1 MALVGPPNSGKST
14 LFNRLTGLRQKVAN
28 YPGVTVEQRVG
39 RLNGIGRDDLTLIDL
54 PGIYGLDS
62 YSEDARV
69 AVDVLH
75 GEMPG
80 TPAPDAILL
89 VLDSLQLRRQLMLAA
104 PVLALGL
111 PTLVL
116 LNMSDLME
124 ARGGR
129 VDTLALAQ
137 ELGVPVAK
145 ISATR
150 GAGLD
155 SITHFLNRKA
165 EAEQPVPAEG
175 KIELPVM
182 GNPRSY
188 RQWATGISTR
198 TKYKA
203 PLSNAW
209 TKRIDGVLL
218 HKIWGPLIF
227 LAVVFAVF
235 QVVFSIGQPLSD
247 GFGNLLNAGGD
258 RIGALLG
265 HNWVESLLIDGVWR
279 GVASVL
285 VFLPQ
290 ILLLF
295 LFIGV
300 LEDSGYL
307 ARAALIADRVMRS
320 IGLNG
325 KAFIPL
331 LSAYACAVPAIM
343 ATRTIENKRDRFATI
358 LVAPF
363 MTCSAR
369 LPIYMLMI
377 AAFIPNTPLLG
388 DLFGLRAA
396 VMLSLY
402 VLGFVAALGTARLL
416 KSSILKASSAPFI
429 LELPQYRLPT
439 VRSLSLRLVDRGK
452 VFLRQAGTVILAVTL
467 VLWVLSHVP
476 FHTDLTTSVIGR
488 LGHLIEPA
496 IQPLGFNWKIG
507 IGLLT
512 SVVAREVIVGTLG
525 TLYGADPATQ
535 SLGLQ
540 AALRHDLTLG
550 GAMAAAWLAGLH
562 YWRFGVP
569 ITVAAGAA
577 TLSAAVIAVVFA
589 LMPDLNGHL
598 ASAVVIACGLAV
610 FAAAMRFDMADPAR
624 VTRKTD
630 IAFWLHLLSA
640 PLIVQPLIFGFL
652 GGLQDLDTRRALGII
667 AIFLGLGLVAVIID
681 RRAILVSGLAYAGF
695 AFGALIHRPGSNM
708 KRPPR
713 LFWRWAFSC
722 SP

>member
-1 MALVGPPNSGKST
+1 MNACCNTQTVDLPVEPRVAGRIRNVVLVGPPNSGKST

-39 RLNGIGRDDLTLIDL
+39 KLNGIGRPDLTLIDL
-54 PGIYGLDS
+54 PGIYGLDT

-89 VLDSLQLRRQLMLAA
+89 VLDSLHLRRQLMLAA
-104 PVLALGL
+104 PVLSLGL

-124 ARGGR
+124 ARGGHI
-129 VDTLALAQ
+129 DSLALAR
-137 ELGVPVAK
+137 EMGVPVAK

-150 GAGLD
+150 GTGLD
-155 SITHFLNRKA
+155 AINHFLNRKA
-165 EAEQPVPAEG
+165 EPDAPPSATT
-175 KIELPVM
+175 IELPVV

-203 PLSNAW
+203 PVSNQT
-209 TKRIDGVLL
+209 TKAIDHVLL
-218 HKIWGPLIF
+218 HRVWGPLIF
-227 LAVVFAVF
+227 LTVVFAVF

-247 GFGNLLNAGGD
+247 AFSDVLNAFGD
-258 RIGALLG
+258 RVAPLLG
-265 HNWVESLLIDGVWR
+265 HGWLESLAIDGVWR

-377 AAFIPNTPLLG
+377 AAFIPNKPLLG
-388 DLFGLRAA
+388 DLLGMRAA

-402 VLGFVAALGTARLL
+402 VLGFLAALGTARLL

-476 FHTDLTTSVIGR
+476 FHATLETSLIGR
-488 LGHLIEPA
+488 LGQFIEPA
-496 IQPLGFNWKIG
+496 IRPLGFNWKIG

-550 GAMAAAWLAGLH
+550 GAMALVIFFAFAMQCTSTLAIVRRETNS
-562 YWRFGVP
+562 WRWPALQFTYMGV
-569 ITVAAGAA
+569 
-577 TLSAAVIAVVFA
+577 
-589 LMPDLNGHL
+589 
-598 ASAVVIACGLAV
+598 
-610 FAAAMRFDMADPAR
+610 
-624 VTRKTD
+624 
-630 IAFWLHLLSA
+630 
-640 PLIVQPLIFGFL
+640 
-652 GGLQDLDTRRALGII
+652 
-667 AIFLGLGLVAVIID
+667 
-681 RRAILVSGLAYAGF
+681 LAYL
-695 AFGALIHRPGSNM
+695 GALATNQIILHFIR
-708 KRPPR
+708 
-713 LFWRWAFSC
+713 
-722 SP
+722 